1 MYKNNLDYVYSA
13 SDLILY
19 MSSPF
24 ASWMA
29 RLALEKPSLVDGIE
43 KDHDE
48 LIGLFAKKG
57 CNGAV
62 FL

>member
-1 MYKNNLDYVYSA
+1 
-13 SDLILY
+13 